1 MRGAVRASL
10 LTVLMFLLPNGSAMA
25 AARVSVLISDL
36 HFGLGKESNGRWHPY
51 EDFRWPNALEGF
63 LQALSSE
70 YGDNIDLVIVGD
82 FLELWQTPAD
92 IPCSSGSADAGCT
105 VGEMT
110 RLAARISKAHVHEL
124 SLLGDFARRGDNHL
138 YVIPGNHDAAL
149 LVPQVWQQVYP
160 AFGDTRGRAQLVTS
174 GIWQSADKHVVAEH
188 GHQIGSDVNSF
199 AKWPSVTTRG
209 NDGIRF
215 MVRPWG
221 ERFVQQLFNTEERA
235 YPVIDNLSPET
246 AGARYRMHERG
257 WLGTLADTAR
267 FIAFNIFET
276 SLTQK
281 ADGLGKQDPGQD
293 NFSRK
298 AAERAGHQLF
308 LLSLPAKDPLR
319 ELIEGVDEQ
328 QVAMRNQLDTLVTQ
342 LSDDDLNT
350 LCRTAA
356 RQSNANPCTDSL
368 GALLTN
374 ALVPQM
380 SIFRSHLANR
390 QRELGG
396 FDIFVYG
403 HTHLWEYPWKVTNVA
418 GEVRN
423 ITVVNTGAFQR
434 LVDDAGFVKI
444 AKDKSISPAQALK
457 QLSVEDLQP
466 CYGLVVVDHGAAV
479 VRARLRLWQM
489 QEGGNQGVFREPG
502 VSDCP
507 RNGPDK

>member
-1 MRGAVRASL
+1 MRGTMMATL
-10 LTVLMFLLPNGSAMA
+10 LTVLMYLLPNGSPMA
-25 AARVSVLISDL
+25 AARVSILISDL
-36 HFGLGKESNGRWHPY
+36 HFGLGKEAAGHWHPY
-51 EDFRWPNALEGF
+51 EDFRWPNALAGF

-70 YGDNIDLVIVGD
+70 YGDNIDLVIAGD
-82 FLELWQTPAD
+82 FLELWQTPTD
-92 IPCSSGSADAGCT
+92 IPCGSGSADAGCT
-105 VGEMT
+105 VDEVT
-110 RLAARISKAHVHEL
+110 RLAARISKAHAHEL
-124 SLLGDFARRGDNHL
+124 SLLGNFARRGDNRL

-160 AFGDTRGRAQLVTS
+160 GFGDTQDRVQLVTD

-199 AKWPSVTTRG
+199 ENWPSVTSRG
-209 NDGIRF
+209 SDGTRF

-221 ERFVQQLFNTEERA
+221 ERFVQQLFNAEERA
-235 YPVIDNLSPET
+235 YPMIDNLSPET
-246 AGARYRMHERG
+246 AGARYRMQERG

-281 ADGLGKQDPGQD
+281 ADALGSQDPGQD
-293 NFSRK
+293 SFSRK

-308 LLSLPAKDPLR
+308 LLSLPAHDPLR
-319 ELIEGVDEQ
+319 ELIEGGDEQ
-328 QVAMRNQLDTLVTQ
+328 QIAMRKQLDTLVTQ
-342 LSDDDLNT
+342 LSDDDLST

-356 RQSNANPCTDSL
+356 RQSNGNPCVDSL

-374 ALVPQM
+374 TLVPQL

-403 HTHLWEYPWKVTNVA
+403 HTHLWEHPWKVTNVS
-418 GEVRN
+418 GKVRSV
-423 ITVVNTGAFQR
+423 TVVNTGAFQR

-444 AKDKSISPAQALK
+444 ARDKSISPSQALK
-457 QLSVEDLQP
+457 QLSVENLQP
-466 CYGLVVVDHGAAV
+466 CYGVVVVDHSAAT

-489 QEGGNQGVFREPG
+489 QEGEGPG
-502 VSDCP
+502 
-507 RNGPDK
+507 